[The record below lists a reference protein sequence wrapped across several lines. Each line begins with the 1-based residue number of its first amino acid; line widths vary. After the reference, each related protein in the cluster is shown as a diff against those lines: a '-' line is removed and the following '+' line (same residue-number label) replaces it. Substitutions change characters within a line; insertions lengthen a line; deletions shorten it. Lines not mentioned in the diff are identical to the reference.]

1 MRLQEAQELLEKAVS
16 LAPDDPYIADSL
28 GWVKYRRG
36 DLPAAT
42 DILRKAWAT
51 APQAEI
57 GAHLGEVLWQ
67 SGKQDDARQIW
78 TEASKLDVNDTTL
91 RDTLRRFGQP
101 VPNVPVSTN

>member
-1 MRLQEAQELLEKAVS
+1 
-16 LAPDDPYIADSL
+16 
-28 GWVKYRRG
+28 
-36 DLPAAT
+36 
-42 DILRKAWAT
+42 
-51 APQAEI
+51 
-57 GAHLGEVLWQ
+57 VLWQ